1 MRLCEVFVSA
11 GQADGKAV
19 HGVQWRAM
27 KMMRGL
33 EHLSVEDWMR
43 NLLLFHQE
51 KVGGI
56 SFLLVNI

>member
-11 GQADGKAV
+11 GQADGKVV
-19 HGVQWRAM
+19 HGVQQRAM
-27 KMMRGL
+27 MMRGL

-43 NLLLFHQE
+43 NLQLFHQE
-51 KVGGI
+51 KVAGI